1 MFEKIKDLLFGK
13 DRNPLDPEVFHKISL
28 VAFAA
33 WVGLGADGI
42 SSSCYGPEQAFLA
55 LGNHPHLTLY
65 LAVLTFI
72 TVFIIS
78 SSFSRVIELFPT
90 GGGAYL
96 VATRLLN
103 PLAGLVAGCA
113 LIVSYVLTIAIS
125 IASGVDALFSFLP
138 LHYQPFK
145 MLAAAAVII
154 LLTYLNMRGVKES
167 VNALIPIF
175 LTFVVTHIV
184 VIAYPLF
191 AHLTEIPQMAAETV
205 KQTQAGVAEMGW
217 LALMVVLFRAY
228 SLGAGTYTGIEAVSN
243 AVPVLKEPRVET
255 GKRTMTYLAWSLAV
269 TAAGIMVGY
278 LLMGVSAEPG
288 RTLNATLLYRIV
300 EEWNIG
306 GLPLGKLFV
315 VITLL
320 SEGALLFVAA
330 QAGFIGGPRVLAN
343 MAVDSWAPHQFGNLS
358 GRLVTLNGVAL
369 MGAAALGILVFTG
382 GAVSYLIVLY
392 VISVFLAFFLSLTGL
407 TRHFWKKRRSTEYW
421 KRRLLIAG
429 IGATLTGVL
438 LGGMTAL
445 RFFDGGWL
453 TLLMM
458 GVLMAGSLAIRRHYL
473 SVRKLLLRLDHSL
486 KDILTTLPERKGR
499 KPAKDPKAP
508 TAVLMVSGY
517 NGLGVHSLLSL
528 LNLFPKQFKNV
539 VFLSVGR
546 IDSDRFKTDESLEEL
561 RFKVEDD
568 LFQYVRLARRLGLYA
583 ECRHTMGTD
592 TVEELEKL
600 CDQVAKDYPL
610 TVFFAGKLTFQDEA
624 PWTRI
629 LHNQSALDLQRQLV
643 FKGMNMFILPIRVY

>member
-1 MFEKIKDLLFGK
+1 MLEKLKDLLFGK
-13 DRNPLDPEVFHKISL
+13 DRNPLDPEIFRNISL
-28 VAFAA
+28 MAFAA

-65 LAVLTFI
+65 LAILTFV

-78 SSFSRVIELFPT
+78 SSFARVIELFPT

-96 VATRLLN
+96 VASRLLGSQ
-103 PLAGLVAGCA
+103 AGLVAGCA
-113 LIVSYVLTIAIS
+113 LIISYILTIALS
-125 IASGVDALFSFLP
+125 VASGVDAVFSFLP

-145 MLAAAAVII
+145 MLAAAAVIV

-167 VNALIPIF
+167 VNTLIPIF
-175 LTFVVTHIV
+175 VVFVITHVV
-184 VIAYPLF
+184 VIAYPIF
-191 AHLTEIPQMAAETV
+191 AHLPDIPRLASDTV
-205 KQTQAGVAEMGW
+205 HHTRLGVAELGW
-217 LALMVVLFRAY
+217 WGLMIVLFRAY

-278 LLMGVSAEPG
+278 LLMKVSAEPG

-300 EEWNIG
+300 EEWNVG

-315 VITLL
+315 VVTLL

-358 GRLVTLNGVAL
+358 GRLVTLNGLIL
-369 MGAAALGILVFTG
+369 MGASALAILVFTG

-392 VISVFLAFFLSLTGL
+392 VISVFLAFNLSLGGL
-407 TRHFWKKRRSTEYW
+407 TRHFWRKRRTLPHW
-421 KRRLLIAG
+421 KRRWVIALVG
-429 IGATLTGVL
+429 TLLTGVL
-438 LGGMTAL
+438 LAGMTVL

-453 TLLMM
+453 TLVFLA
-458 GVLMAGSLAIRRHYL
+458 VLMAGAFTIRRHYL
-473 SVRKLLLRLDHSL
+473 NVRKLLKRLDLSL
-486 KDILTTLPERKGR
+486 KDVMSSIPEKRSR
-499 KPAKDPKAP
+499 KPSKDLKAP
-508 TAVLMVSGY
+508 TAALMVSGY

-539 VFLSVGR
+539 VFVSVGR
-546 IDSDRFKTDESLEEL
+546 IDSDRFKTGESVEEL

-568 LFQYVRLARRLGLYA
+568 LLQYVRLARRLGLYA
-583 ECRHTMGTD
+583 ECRYTMGTD

-600 CDQVAKDYPL
+600 CDQVAKDFPR
-610 TVFFAGKLTFQDEA
+610 TVFFAGKLSFQTEA